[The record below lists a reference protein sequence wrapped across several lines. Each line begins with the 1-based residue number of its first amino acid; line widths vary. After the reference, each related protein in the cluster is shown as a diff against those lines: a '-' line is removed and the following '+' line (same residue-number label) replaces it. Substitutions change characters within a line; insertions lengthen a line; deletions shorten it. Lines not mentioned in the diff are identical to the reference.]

1 MLIRCSQQS
10 DKLLFAG
17 MAGGKCVTTTCNRR
31 NTIGGCS
38 VSLPRTDYGLYISTV
53 GSGHAPTATYRRIR
67 RTVIYIA
74 TGFSKNLPFTI
85 RHLIGGGMPPPYSGV
100 SYKQQFIC
108 LLRQVDKHLYY
119 LNDCCSIRLFA
130 EQEPDRYVRW

>member
-1 MLIRCSQQS
+1 MLMLISQTQQTA
-10 DKLLFAG
+10 KLLFAG
-17 MAGGKCVTTTCNRR
+17 MAGGKCVTMACKCR

-38 VSLPRTDYGLYISTV
+38 VTLPRTDYGLYTSTV

-85 RHLIGGGMPPPYSGV
+85 RHLIGGGMPRPYSGV
-100 SYKQQFIC
+100 SYKQQFIA
-108 LLRQVDKHLYY
+108 LLTEPDKHFY
-119 LNDCCSIRLFA
+119 DF
-130 EQEPDRYVRW
+130 RYSR